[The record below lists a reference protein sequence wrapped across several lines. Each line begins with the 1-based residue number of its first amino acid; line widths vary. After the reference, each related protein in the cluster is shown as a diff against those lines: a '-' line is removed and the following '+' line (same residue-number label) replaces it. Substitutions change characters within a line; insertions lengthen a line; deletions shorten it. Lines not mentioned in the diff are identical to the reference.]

1 MAKRAATTKKKAGGV
16 ELGLGTRVL
25 VLHGP
30 EEALKRGYVKE
41 LRGVLEAEHGELD
54 GHQFDGKT
62 VELSA
67 VMDELRGYSLM
78 AGYKLV
84 VVDEADAFV
93 KAHRAALERY
103 CESPVD
109 HATLVLRAG
118 TWNRGNLD
126 KAIAKVGAIV
136 KCEAV
141 RPAEAAAWAVER
153 AKTEHGVELD
163 RRAAGLLVE
172 RMGVDLGMLETE
184 VAKLALMAPP
194 APVSGGAGE
203 AAQNPSASAGFAGG
217 GGGKITLELVREVVG
232 QGSDEKAWVVQAEV
246 LQGLSPGSGDAS
258 GALRTIKELVELSGQ
273 PAILVGYAVADLMR
287 KLAVGV
293 AMRSAGEGD
302 QAITKAARVWGP
314 QVRPF
319 MAVVGALGLGR
330 GAAQN
335 PSASAG
341 FGVGRVSGMLG
352 AALEADARSKSGY
365 GEAVRNLECLCVA
378 LADNA

>member
-1 MAKRAATTKKKAGGV
+1 MAKRAATTRKKGGV
-16 ELGLGTRVL
+16 DIGLGTRVL

-30 EEALKRGYVKE
+30 EEAIKRGYVKE
-41 LRGVLEAEHGELD
+41 LKGALEAEHGELD
-54 GHQFDGKT
+54 THQFDGKT
-62 VELSA
+62 VELSS

-103 CESPVD
+103 CEGPVD

-118 TWNRGNLD
+118 AWNRGNLD

-141 RPAEAAAWAVER
+141 RPAEAAAWAIER
-153 AKTEHGVELD
+153 AKKEHGAELD

-172 RMGVDLGMLETE
+172 RMGVDLGMLDTE
-184 VAKLALMAPP
+184 VAKLALMAPG
-194 APVSGGAGE
+194 SEG
-203 AAQNPSASAGFAGG
+203 AGG
-217 GGGKITLELVREVVG
+217 GGGKTVITLDLVREVVG
-232 QGSDEKAWVVQAEV
+232 QGSEEKAWVVQAEV
-246 LQGLSPGSGDAS
+246 LKGLSNGDAS
-258 GALRTIKELVELSGQ
+258 GALGTVKELVELSGQ

-302 QAITKAARVWGP
+302 AAITKAARVWGP

-319 MAVVGALGLGR
+319 MAVVGQMSRGR
-330 GAAQN
+330 A
-335 PSASAG
+335 
-341 FGVGRVSGMLG
+341 GVGKASGMLG
-352 AALEADARSKSGY
+352 MALRSDARSKSGF
-365 GEAVRNLECLCVA
+365 GEAVRNLECLCVG
-378 LADNA
+378 LTDNASSEHG

>member
-1 MAKRAATTKKKAGGV
+1 MAKRAATTRKKAGV
-16 ELGLGTRVL
+16 ELGVGTRVL

-30 EEALKRGYVKE
+30 EEALKRGYLKE
-41 LRGVLEAEHGELD
+41 LKGALETEHGELD
-54 GHQFDGKT
+54 VHQFDGKT

-78 AGYKLV
+78 AGYKVV

-93 KAHRAALERY
+93 KAHRGALERY
-103 CESPVD
+103 CEKPVD

-126 KAIAKVGAIV
+126 KAIAKVGAIM

-184 VAKLALMAPP
+184 VAKLALMSVP
-194 APVSGGAGE
+194 AACGGDRSQATGLK
-203 AAQNPSASAGFAGG
+203 

-232 QGSDEKAWVVQAEV
+232 QGSEEKAWVVQAEV
-246 LQGLSPGSGDAS
+246 LKGLANGNAS
-258 GALRTIKELVELSGQ
+258 GALATIKELVELSGQ

-293 AMRSAGEGD
+293 AMRAAGEGD
-302 QAITKAARVWGP
+302 GAITKAARVWGP

-319 MAVVGALGLGR
+319 MAVVGQMSR
-330 GAAQN
+330 GAGG
-335 PSASAG
+335 AG
-341 FGVGRVSGMLG
+341 GVGRVSGMLG
-352 AALEADARSKSGY
+352 RALQADARSKSGY